1 MIINEFGCY
10 EVKIEEV
17 AWVRLP
23 VTAGFFTFLYFAS
36 SHPNL
41 FISSVRQDALSI
53 EYIRM

>member
-53 EYIRM
+53 EYI